1 MGGRCARVPSKI
13 DFSVT
18 PRQIPAP
25 LEFVGLRPHGFR
37 GVDGA
42 YTDNSGLA
50 MTLATAM
57 ADCEAGRSRL
67 DCSER
72 TIDVLLV
79 DDSRP
84 N

>member
-1 MGGRCARVPSKI
+1 MQGTAGSEGGGEGAEGAEEERV
-13 DFSVT
+13 V
-18 PRQIPAP
+18 
-25 LEFVGLRPHGFR
+25 FR

-67 DCSER
+67 DCSKR